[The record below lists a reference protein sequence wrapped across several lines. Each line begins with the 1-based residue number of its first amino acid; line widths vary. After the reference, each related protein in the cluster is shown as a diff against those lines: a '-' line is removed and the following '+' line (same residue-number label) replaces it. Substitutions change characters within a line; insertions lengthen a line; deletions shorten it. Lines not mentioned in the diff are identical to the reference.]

1 MQSESQNIEYKES
14 WRDEYLK
21 WICGFANAQGGTLYI
36 GVNDDKE
43 IVGVADSKRL
53 MEDIPNKVSMSMG
66 MLVNVNLL
74 REDERE
80 YISIEVQPS
89 ITPIGCKGK
98 FYYRSGS
105 TNQELT
111 GIALEN
117 FLLKK
122 NNLTWDSIPVD
133 GTTVNDIDIDS
144 VEYFVNRGIRYG
156 RLPDSTAGLSVE
168 RILNNLHL
176 VAEDGRLTYAAL
188 LLFGKN
194 PQSYFVGAVFRIGR
208 FGKDEVDILY
218 QDEVAGNLI
227 HMPDAVLDVLKGK
240 YLKSYIRFEGLQ
252 RIEELEIPE
261 VAMREIL
268 CNSIVHKDY
277 RGVHTQMK
285 VYDDRIRL
293 WNEGSLMDG
302 MTIEN
307 LRQEHSSR
315 PRNKLIAQVFYLAG
329 FIETWGRGIQK
340 VDDAFKRAGLTVP
353 DYSEIGGGILT
364 IIPRPTATDSQISPA
379 NDTKDDTNV
388 HKELTERQ
396 RVILSVIEKDC
407 TITAQKIAQK
417 IAQKGYAVGQRT
429 LMTELSTLQSFGV
442 LHREGGRKKG
452 RWVIENRK

>member
-36 GVNDDKE
+36 GVNDDKKV
-43 IVGVADSKRL
+43 VGVADFKRL

-66 MLVNVNLL
+66 ILVNVNLL
-74 REDERE
+74 HEDELE

-98 FYYRSGS
+98 FYFRSGS

-133 GTTVNDIDIDS
+133 GTSVDDIDIDS

-156 RLPDSTAGLSVE
+156 RLPDSAAGLSVE
-168 RILNNLHL
+168 RILTNLHL
-176 VAEDGRLTYAAL
+176 IAEDGRLTYAAL
-188 LLFGKN
+188 LLFGKK

-302 MTIEN
+302 MTIET

-340 VDDAFKRAGLTVP
+340 VDDAFKKAGLTVP
-353 DYSEIGGGILT
+353 DYSETGGGILT
-364 IIPRPTATDSQISPA
+364 IIPRPTANGSLMYQA
-379 NDTKDDTNV
+379 NDTNV
-388 HKELTERQ
+388 HKDVHKQLTERQ
-396 RVILSVIEKDC
+396 RVILNLLEQNVHITRMTMSTKLGVNEK
-407 TITAQKIAQK
+407 TIRRDL
-417 IAQKGYAVGQRT
+417 AVLEEHGLIRR
-429 LMTELSTLQSFGV
+429 V
-442 LHREGGRKKG
+442 GGRKNG
-452 RWVIENRK
+452 RWVIANKK

>member
-1 MQSESQNIEYKES
+1 MQSESQNIEH
-14 WRDEYLK
+14 
-21 WICGFANAQGGTLYI
+21 
-36 GVNDDKE
+36 
-43 IVGVADSKRL
+43 
-53 MEDIPNKVSMSMG
+53 
-66 MLVNVNLL
+66 
-74 REDERE
+74 E

-89 ITPIGCKGK
+89 ITPVGCKGK

-122 NNLTWDSIPVD
+122 NNLTWDCIPVD
-133 GTTVNDIDIDS
+133 GTSINDIDIDS

-156 RLPDSTAGLSVE
+156 RLPDSAAGLSVK
-168 RILNNLHL
+168 RILTNLHL
-176 VAEDGRLTYAAL
+176 IAEDGRLTYAAL
-188 LLFGKN
+188 LLFGKK
-194 PQSYFVGAVFRIGR
+194 PQSYFVGSVFRIGR

-302 MTIEN
+302 MTIET
-307 LRQEHSSR
+307 LRQEHNSR

-340 VDDAFKRAGLTVP
+340 VDDAFKKAGLTVP

-364 IIPRPTATDSQISPA
+364 IIPRPTANDSLISQV
-379 NDTKDDTNV
+379 NDTNV
-388 HKELTERQ
+388 HKELTDRQ
-396 RVILSVIEKDC
+396 RVILGVIEKDC

-417 IAQKGYAVGQRT
+417 GYTVGQRT
-429 LMTELSTLQSFGV
+429 LMTELSALQSFGV
-442 LHREGGRKKG
+442 LRREGGRKNG
-452 RWVIENRK
+452 RWVIEDSK